1 MPQPNFL
8 AILLA
13 SLIPLMLGFVWYHKN
28 VFGPAWMQAAGLTDQ
43 DLKSSNMAKI
53 FGISLLMSV
62 LVSYFLLFNV
72 DGPGQEGAFD
82 TFKHGA
88 FHGTALGLLVALPV
102 ITING
107 LFDRR
112 NAKYILINAGFWI
125 ACLALMGGIID
136 ALNHWPNEMPAG
148 M

>member
-8 AILLA
+8 AIILA
-13 SLIPLMLGFVWYHKN
+13 SLVPLMLGFVWYHKN
-28 VFGPAWMQAAGLTDQ
+28 VFGNAWMKAANLTDQ
-43 DLKSSNMAKI
+43 DMKSANMAKI

-62 LVSYFLLFNV
+62 LMSYFLLFNV

-88 FHGTALGLLVALPV
+88 FHGTLMGIMIALP
-102 ITING
+102 IMTING

-112 NAKYILINAGFWI
+112 NWTYILINGGFWI
-125 ACLALMGGIID
+125 ACLALMGGVID
-136 ALNHWPNEMPAG
+136 ALNHWPNDLPGG